1 MSERFSGQACRGRI
15 GTERECDCIVV
26 LGSTGNPNE
35 LNYVQTYVDESFNR
49 VLMGG
54 VATRESEESGT
65 MGYE

>member
-1 MSERFSGQACRGRI
+1 MSEGFSGQACRGRI
-15 GTERECDCIVV
+15 RTELGCDCIVV
-26 LGSTGNPNE
+26 LGSTGTPNE
-35 LNYVQTYVDESFNR
+35 LNYLQTCVDESFNR